1 MKNVIWIIG
10 LLMSTFWGCADD
22 ENYFAET
29 VSEDAISFV
38 PAAGGAVM
46 HYQLPKNSDVV
57 AIRVRYRNAYGEEV
71 LRNGSYAC
79 DTLMLSG
86 FNEAQEDIPISIS
99 LCDRA
104 GNESAPLRM
113 KFSTKDSGPILFFK
127 ELKVTPSWEGFQ
139 ISYNIPEEANGMA
152 HIFYVGVNPAT
163 KQADTLLISSFYF
176 DQGADTLVYKLQQKN
191 TENTVVIRTED
202 VLAGRIVKQNEYEHV
217 KSYNMEMLS
226 PKEYDF
232 KDPEDLTIEDELTKL
247 SKDYLFDGDVWGTTS
262 LGLPNTMFAT
272 YLAGPDAFDK
282 PLFVIDLREARHLAE
297 VRLYTILN
305 IKRSF
310 DGIFKR
316 YYEEKLPCKVR
327 IFVTNTEEDESSW
340 VELGQFAQDAALEP
354 TLRWCAL
361 VPSTWYWN
369 EAASTVEELE
379 ARTPYYMSIQFPP
392 EAESYRYLRVVV
404 EETFDAINQKMW
416 TNVDKYVTFHEFE
429 IYTKKD

>member
-163 KQADTLLISSFYF
+163 KQADTLLI
-176 DQGADTLVYKLQQKN
+176 T
-191 TENTVVIRTED
+191 
-202 VLAGRIVKQNEYEHV
+202 
-217 KSYNMEMLS
+217 
-226 PKEYDF
+226 
-232 KDPEDLTIEDELTKL
+232 
-247 SKDYLFDGDVWGTTS
+247 
-262 LGLPNTMFAT
+262 
-272 YLAGPDAFDK
+272 
-282 PLFVIDLREARHLAE
+282 
-297 VRLYTILN
+297 
-305 IKRSF
+305 
-310 DGIFKR
+310 
-316 YYEEKLPCKVR
+316 
-327 IFVTNTEEDESSW
+327 
-340 VELGQFAQDAALEP
+340 
-354 TLRWCAL
+354 
-361 VPSTWYWN
+361 
-369 EAASTVEELE
+369 
-379 ARTPYYMSIQFPP
+379 
-392 EAESYRYLRVVV
+392 
-404 EETFDAINQKMW
+404 
-416 TNVDKYVTFHEFE
+416 
-429 IYTKKD
+429 